1 MTSNTRFR
9 PDFSSGRI
17 DVPDVGGILTEFADR
32 QANIADK
39 GLDRAIKQQQLD
51 EEQRRWDITNA
62 RAEALAKRQED
73 EYNRALSEKNATNEA
88 YRVLMNKDQYANEK
102 MTAEQKAIQETLAML
117 TPEERAEAEQ
127 GLKTYYNPEV
137 SRQQWIDNAISGP
150 NVDQSKVLA
159 MKTDLYNIAANTPG
173 TPEYQA
179 KIDADREQKK
189 WALDLENRYKMAQLA
204 TENKN
209 RLAQIEASK
218 EAKPVGQDLFYAP
231 NGQGGYRPV
240 YVPKG
245 SDIGADWMSE
255 SIYKASLGKINED
268 SGGSGGSGSGKN
280 KNDYN
285 PFEVASKLT
294 PDKEQQGSI
303 GKGLNTIEKLMG
315 KNTAERVTSL
325 ITPGNDNWNWNTP
338 AKINPTVFENAFG
351 DDKVTINGVEVKAGD
366 FYVDALTNPDK
377 YIAVT
382 DKSGKTKVY
391 TKDSQAAK
399 ILDEV
404 NNKPSINKGSTLNTE
419 ILKPT
424 SKTNASEYNQQGYN
438 PIINFSNSS
447 SPIAERVNKE
457 YSAEAIK
464 ANADRSKKLEDA
476 YLALVPKEL
485 RNNISL
491 SRYSATDK
499 EALNDYISLYNK
511 LDNQTKKL
519 LTYDKYLE
527 NKSFYDSRLK

>member
-17 DVPDVGGILTEFADR
+17 DVPDVGGILIDFADR
-32 QANIADK
+32 QANRADK
-39 GLDRAIKQQQLD
+39 ELDRAAKQQQLK
-51 EEQRRWDITNA
+51 EEQRRWDITNS
-62 RAEALAKRQED
+62 RADALAKRQED

-102 MTAEQKAIQETLAML
+102 MAAEQKAIQETLAML

-127 GLKTYYNPEV
+127 GLKIYYNPVV

-179 KIDADREQKK
+179 KINADREQKK

-218 EAKPVGQDLFYAP
+218 EAKPAVQDLFYAP
-231 NGQGGYRPV
+231 DGQGGYKPV
-240 YVPKG
+240 YVPRG
-245 SDIGADWMSE
+245 SDIGANWMSE
-255 SIYKASLGKINED
+255 SIYKASLGKPNEGN
-268 SGGSGGSGSGKN
+268 GGSGGGKN

-303 GKGLNTIEKLMG
+303 GKGLDIIEKLMG

-338 AKINPTVFENAFG
+338 AEVNPTVFENAFG
-351 DDKVTINGVEVKAGD
+351 DDKATINNVEVKAGD
-366 FYVDALTNPDK
+366 FAVDVLTNPDK

-404 NNKPSINKGSTLNTE
+404 NNKQSINTVSTLNTE

-438 PIINFSNSS
+438 PIINFSNSNS
-447 SPIAERVNKE
+447 SNPVAERINKE

-464 ANADRSKKLEDA
+464 AGADRSKKLEDA

>member
-1 MTSNTRFR
+1 MTPNTRYR

-17 DVPDVGGILTEFADR
+17 DVPDVGGILMEFADR

-117 TPEERAEAEQ
+117 TPQERAEAEQ

-173 TPEYQA
+173 TLEYQA

-189 WALDLENRYKMAQLA
+189 WELDLENKYKMAQLA

-209 RLAQIEASK
+209 RLAQIEASR

-231 NGQGGYRPV
+231 NGQGGYKPV

-245 SDIGADWMSE
+245 SDVGADWMSE
-255 SIYKASLGKINED
+255 SIYKASLGKTNGD
-268 SGGSGGSGSGKN
+268 SGGSGGSGTGKN

-294 PDKEQQGSI
+294 PDKEQQASI
-303 GKGLNTIEKLMG
+303 GKGLDIIEKLMG
-315 KNTAERVTSL
+315 KNRAERVASL

-338 AKINPTVFENAFG
+338 AEVNPTVFENAFG
-351 DDKVTINGVEVKAGD
+351 DDKVTINDVEVKAGD
-366 FYVDALTNPDK
+366 FSVDALTNPDK

-424 SKTNASEYNQQGYN
+424 SKTNASEYSQQGYN

-447 SPIAERVNKE
+447 NPIAEHINKQF
-457 YSAEAIK
+457 SDEAIE
-464 ANADRSKKLEDA
+464 ASINRSKKLEDA

-485 RNNISL
+485 RNDIGL

>member
-9 PDFSSGRI
+9 PDFNSGRI
-17 DVPDVGGILTEFADR
+17 DVPDVGGILMEFADR
-32 QANIADK
+32 QANRTDQE
-39 GLDRAIKQQQLD
+39 LDRAVKQQQLK
-51 EEQRRWDITNA
+51 EEQRRWDITNS
-62 RAEALAKRQED
+62 RADALAKRQED
-73 EYNRALSEKNATNEA
+73 EYNRALSEKKATNEA

-102 MTAEQKAIQETLAML
+102 MAAEQKAIQETLAML

-127 GLKTYYNPEV
+127 GLKIYYNPEV
-137 SRQQWIDNAISGP
+137 SRQQWIDNAINGP
-150 NVDQSKVLA
+150 DVDQSKVQA

-189 WALDLENRYKMAQLA
+189 WALDLENKYRMAQLA

-231 NGQGGYRPV
+231 DGQGGYKPV

-245 SDIGADWMSE
+245 SDIGANWMSE
-255 SIYKASLGKINED
+255 SIYKASLGKTSE
-268 SGGSGGSGSGKN
+268 GSGGSGAGKN

-325 ITPGNDNWNWNTP
+325 ITPGNDNWNWNTL
-338 AKINPTVFENAFG
+338 AKVNPTVFENAFG
-351 DDKVTINGVEVKAGD
+351 DDKVTINNAEVKAGD

-404 NNKPSINKGSTLNTE
+404 NNKQPINTVSTLNTE

-447 SPIAERVNKE
+447 NTIAEHINKE

-464 ANADRSKKLEDA
+464 ATANRNKKLEDA
-476 YLALVPKEL
+476 YSALVPKEL

-527 NKSFYDSRLK
+527 NKSFYDSKLK